1 MALDLEAIRKRI
13 QQLNNGGKKTSS
25 YTMWKPDVGEYKV
38 RLLPWKST
46 PDGVPFLERWIYYIG
61 DNRPILAPYQF
72 GKADPIQRLQ
82 KKLYSSGK
90 EEDKKIAKSLNAKM
104 QAYAPLIVR
113 GNEEAGIMLWS
124 FSKTIY
130 NKLLNYFVDDEVG
143 PITDPTEGWDLK
155 VVVTKVPGKKYL
167 DKAVEASRKPSKLSD
182 DPNRVK
188 ALLAAVPDNIDD
200 MWDEKSE
207 AEIESILNDW
217 LAAGAPIKDD
227 FDTSTKKEAD
237 VVDKLAAEVSEAKST
252 STKRKKVDVDSDTP
266 KQSLEDAFK
275 DLMSAD

>member
-1 MALDLEAIRKRI
+1 MALDLEAIRKKI
-13 QQLNNGGKKTSS
+13 QQLNNGGKKTSA
-25 YTMWKPDVGEYKV
+25 YQMWKPEPGEYKV
-38 RLLPWKST
+38 RVLPWKST

-72 GKADPIQRLQ
+72 GKPDPILRLQ

-90 EEDKKIAKSLNAKM
+90 EEDKRIAKSLNAKM

-113 GNEEAGIMLWS
+113 GNEEAGIFLWS

-143 PITDPTEGWDLK
+143 PINDPLEGWDLK
-155 VVVTKVPGKKYL
+155 VIVTKVPGKKYA
-167 DKAVEASRKPSKLSD
+167 DKAVEASRKSSKLSD
-182 DPNRVK
+182 DSSRVK

-200 MWDEKSE
+200 MWEEKSE
-207 AEIESILNDW
+207 AEIESILTEW

-227 FDTSTKKEAD
+227 FDSSKKSEPDA
-237 VVDKLAAEVSEAKST
+237 VDKLAAEVSDAKPVA
-252 STKRKKVDVDSDTP
+252 TKRKKVDADVETP
-266 KQSLEDAFK
+266 KQSLDDAFNE
-275 DLMSAD
+275 LMSAD